1 MRDFLYRI
9 RAGEIIVADGAMGTM
24 CFEAGLRVGD
34 CPELL
39 NIENPQLIEDI
50 TRSYL
55 EAGSQIVQT
64 NTFGGTALKLAP
76 YGLQKRSAEIN
87 EAAVKIAR
95 RAAGDRAYISGSC
108 GPSGKILQP
117 YGDTEPEII
126 YASFREQ
133 INALIE
139 AGADI
144 ITVET
149 MVDLEEAKLAIKA
162 ARQISS
168 TIPVMA
174 AMTFDST
181 PNGFFTIMGI
191 SIEDAAVGLKEAGAD
206 IIGSNCGN
214 GIRDM
219 VMIASGFRQAT
230 DMPLIIQSNA
240 GLPKVENGKTVYTET
255 PEMMAEHAKDLMVLP
270 VSVIGGC
277 CGTTPEHIRA
287 LRKMVDSWAA

>member
-1 MRDFLYRI
+1 MKDFLDRI
-9 RAGEIIVADGAMGTM
+9 RSREIIVADGAMGTM
-24 CFEAGLRVGD
+24 CFEAGLKSGD

-55 EAGSQIVQT
+55 EAGSEIVQT

-95 RAAGDRAYISGSC
+95 RAVEDRAYVSGSC

-117 YGDTEPEII
+117 YGDTGPEII
-126 YASFREQ
+126 YAAFREQ
-133 INALIE
+133 IGALIE
-139 AGADI
+139 AGVDI

-162 ARQISS
+162 ARQISA

-174 AMTFDST
+174 TMTYDST
-181 PNGFFTIMGI
+181 PNGFFTIMGV
-191 SIEDAAVGLKEAGAD
+191 SIEDAAAGLKEAGAD

-219 VMIASGFRQAT
+219 VKIASELRRVS

-240 GLPKVENGKTVYTET
+240 GMPEVEDGRTVYKET
-255 PEMMAEHAKDLMVLP
+255 PEMMAEHAKDLLELP

-287 LRKMVDSWAA
+287 LRKLVDSWAA

>member
-1 MRDFLYRI
+1 MKDFLDRI
-9 RAGEIIVADGAMGTM
+9 RSGEIIVADGAMGTM
-24 CFEAGLRVGD
+24 CFEAGLKAGD

-50 TRSYL
+50 TRSYV
-55 EAGSQIVQT
+55 EAGSEIVQT

-76 YGLQKRSAEIN
+76 YGLQMRSAEIN
-87 EAAVKIAR
+87 EAAVKIAH
-95 RAAGDRAYISGSC
+95 RAVGDGAYISGSC

-133 INALIE
+133 IGALIE
-139 AGADI
+139 AGVDI

-149 MVDLEEAKLAIKA
+149 MIDLEEAKLAIKA
-162 ARQISS
+162 ARQISA

-174 AMTFDST
+174 TMTFDST
-181 PNGFFTIMGI
+181 PNGFFTIMGV
-191 SIEDAAVGLKEAGAD
+191 SIEDAAAGLKEAGAD

-219 VMIASGFRQAT
+219 VKIASEFSRVS

-240 GLPKVENGKTVYTET
+240 GMPEVEDGRTVYKET
-255 PEMMAEHAKDLMVLP
+255 PEMMAGHAKGLLELP